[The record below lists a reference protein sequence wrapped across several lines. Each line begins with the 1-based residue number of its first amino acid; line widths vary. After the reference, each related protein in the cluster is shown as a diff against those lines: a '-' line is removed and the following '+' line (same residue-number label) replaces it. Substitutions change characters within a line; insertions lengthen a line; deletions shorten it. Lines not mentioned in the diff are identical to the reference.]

1 MVFFDFLRDHQIE
14 EPKFID
20 KFVILR
26 LTVLNL
32 MSDINKENLVE
43 IIKGL
48 LGTDAD
54 LNFLVKVDENELE
67 TLVARIRDRIEQV
80 RK

>member
-14 EPKFID
+14 ETKFID
-20 KFVILR
+20 KFVVLR

-32 MSDINKENLVE
+32 MSDINKEKLVE

-48 LGTDAD
+48 LRTDAD
-54 LNFLVKVDENELE
+54 LNFLVKLDENELE
-67 TLVARIRDRIEQV
+67 TLVACIRDRIEQV

>member
-1 MVFFDFLRDHQIE
+1 MKPDPPIFLRGNAGRVFH
-14 EPKFID
+14 
-20 KFVILR
+20 LY
-26 LTVLNL
+26 
-32 MSDINKENLVE
+32 MAE

-54 LNFLVKVDENELE
+54 LNFWVKLDENELE
-67 TLVARIRDRIEQV
+67 L